1 MMHERAERFRH
12 LRWSLQALAASS
24 QPSLFP
30 EWAVTPDHLAVDFDR
45 CSSAVLESDRD
56 ELQDGQRSGL
66 EAISTLLDRMSR
78 DGVEFNADL
87 WSIAALES
95 SEQWGVVRRLAL
107 EALDAFGWPSDLP
120 PENPPDLDA

>member
-1 MMHERAERFRH
+1 MNERAERLRE

-45 CSSAVLESDRD
+45 CASVVLENHRH
-56 ELQDGQRSGL
+56 ELEDVQRERL
-66 EAISTLLDRMSR
+66 EEIGELLERMSR

-87 WSIAALES
+87 WSTAALEHS
-95 SEQWGVVRRLAL
+95 DQWGIVRRLAL
-107 EALDAFGWPSDLP
+107 DALDAFGWPSDLP
-120 PENPPDLDA
+120 LEDVADVDP